1 LKFLL
6 RGVLCIAACWTS
18 VAGAAEIVTTR
29 VDRVQD
35 RYHVE
40 FEVLIEGT
48 VDRVRGI
55 VADHARLDELSP
67 SVVSSRLLTGRS
79 GSDARIEV
87 VLRPC
92 VLIVFC
98 KTITKV
104 SDVHIEPDA
113 SRMRYNAVPG
123 LGDFHEARETIT
135 LMQAPTDGAPRVRFT
150 YSAELKPAFYVPPL
164 AGTWLIRRAIVGDLE
179 ETSRRVERIM
189 HQDRR

>member
-1 LKFLL
+1 MKLL
-6 RGVLCIAACWTS
+6 LQGVLCIAAGWMS
-18 VAGAAEIVTTR
+18 IAGAAEIVITR

-48 VDRVRGI
+48 VDRVRNI
-55 VADHARLDELSP
+55 VADHARLQELSR
-67 SVVSSRLLTGRS
+67 SVVSSRLVTGQS
-79 GSDARIEV
+79 GPDARIEL

-113 SRMRYNAVPG
+113 SRIRYNAVPG

-135 LMQAPTDGAPRVRFT
+135 LVPAPPDGAPRVRFT
-150 YSAELKPAFYVPPL
+150 YSAVLNPAFYVPPL
-164 AGTWLIRRAIVGDLE
+164 AGTWLIRRAIIRDLE
-179 ETSRRVERIM
+179 ETSLRVERIVR
-189 HQDRR
+189 QDRR